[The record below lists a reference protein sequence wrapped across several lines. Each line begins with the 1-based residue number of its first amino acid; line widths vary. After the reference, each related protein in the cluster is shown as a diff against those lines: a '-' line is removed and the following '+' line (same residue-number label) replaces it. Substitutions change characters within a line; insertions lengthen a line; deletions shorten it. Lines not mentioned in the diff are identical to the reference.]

1 MKTAKTTTRQR
12 WLAATEPA
20 AKFCAIIPGA
30 KAAILKRLNQIT
42 GKQWNRQQVESY
54 LHRDPKKRQEPRH
67 GTGLA
72 LVEAAN
78 HVISEHT
85 EDKSRP

>member
-1 MKTAKTTTRQR
+1 MKSTTTRRR

-20 AKFCAIIPGA
+20 AKFCAATPGA
-30 KAAILKRLNQIT
+30 KAAILTRLNQIT
-42 GKQWNRQQVESY
+42 GKCWNRQQVESY
-54 LHRDPKKRQEPRH
+54 LHPDPKKRQEPRH

-72 LVEAAN
+72 LVEAAS
-78 HVISEHT
+78 HVISEHA